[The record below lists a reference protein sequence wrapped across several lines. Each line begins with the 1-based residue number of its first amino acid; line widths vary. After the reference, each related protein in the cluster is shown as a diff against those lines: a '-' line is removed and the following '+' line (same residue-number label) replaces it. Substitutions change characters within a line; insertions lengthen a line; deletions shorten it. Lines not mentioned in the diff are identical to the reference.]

1 MARVGVK
8 PPSQSEGRCTDAHAV
23 IRPAHRSIRSHVT
36 MAGYICGTEDGSDV
50 SIRCPGEEEWGTR
63 HDPTRLARAGVEWE
77 SWI

>member
-1 MARVGVK
+1 
-8 PPSQSEGRCTDAHAV
+8 
-23 IRPAHRSIRSHVT
+23 

-50 SIRCPGEEEWGTR
+50 SRRCPEEEGRSTR